1 MITLSRALSAE
12 VLKTKRTLTLGL
24 AFLAPL
30 AVAFL
35 EFAMHMQVGERAMQ
49 PGTEAWISLS
59 QHSLILWTLLML
71 PLFVTL
77 ETGLL
82 SALEHSNNT
91 WKQLYALP
99 LPRWMVYAAKQ
110 IIAVGLIGLSMVVMV
125 TMIVGV
131 GLLLSM
137 FKPTLGFSDP
147 IPWPRIIQIY
157 LLTYLASWLII
168 ALHLWVSTHWSS
180 FVAAMG
186 VGIVATVAGVLVIE
200 SDWAR
205 VYPWTLPGLVA
216 INFLE
221 GDAVP
226 AELALGIV
234 GGIVAALAAGWEV
247 TRHDVL

>member
-1 MITLSRALSAE
+1 MITLPRALSAE

-35 EFAMHMQVGERAMQ
+35 EFVMHMQMGERAMQ
-49 PGTEAWISLS
+49 PGAGAWIRLS

-82 SALEHSNNT
+82 SALEHNNKT

-99 LPRWMVYAAKQ
+99 LPRRVVYAAKQ
-110 IIAVGLIGLSMVVMV
+110 IVGMGLIGLSMIVMV
-125 TMIVGV
+125 AMIAGV
-131 GLLLSM
+131 GLLLSV
-137 FKPTLGFSDP
+137 FKPTLGFADP
-147 IPWPRIIQIY
+147 IPWPTIIQTY
-157 LLTYLASWLII
+157 LLAYLASRLII
-168 ALHLWVSTHWSS
+168 SLHLWASAHWSS

-200 SDWAR
+200 SDWAK

-216 INFLE
+216 INFME
-221 GDAVP
+221 GDAVT

-234 GGIVAALAAGWEV
+234 GGIVVALAAGWEV